1 MNLKLL
7 TKMEFKRNKKNKNL
21 VLKGLNIAYLKSR
34 FALVTDE
41 EVLLAKIGYNI
52 ADTKNKSEEIKRLEE
67 YARRTQELCST

>member
-52 ADTKNKSEEIKRLEE
+52 ADTKNKYEEIKRLEE